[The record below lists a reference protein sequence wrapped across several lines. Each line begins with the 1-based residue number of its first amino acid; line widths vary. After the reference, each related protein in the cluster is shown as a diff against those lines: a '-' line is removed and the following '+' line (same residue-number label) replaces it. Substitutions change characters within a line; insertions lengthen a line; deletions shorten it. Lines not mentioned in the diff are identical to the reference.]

1 MASVF
6 KRVGSKFFHA
16 DFTDSHGVRRHR
28 STKVTN
34 RKEAEKI
41 AQQYE
46 LAVQKKR
53 TLAQVKLVINELHE
67 QLSGEKVQ
75 TVSLHAFIDG
85 WLAEKEVE
93 TKPTTMQFYRSATK
107 RFADFIG
114 TKDHGDIF
122 NISRALI
129 VQYRADLLKAMS
141 ATSTNHHLKCIKMV
155 FRAAKRTG
163 IISEDPAESVDTV
176 RASEEGVERKPLDI
190 EDIKKVLDLADDEW
204 KSMIL
209 VGLYTGQR
217 LSDVAKLDWSA
228 VNMESGNI
236 SLVTIKTGRRMSLP
250 IAAPL
255 KAHLSKTPKEKRAGP
270 VHPKAAARFD
280 KIGKA
285 STLSNQFAKLL
296 AAAGLRE
303 KVSHSKEKSGRGAK
317 RELSA
322 LTFHSLRHTAV
333 SLLKEAGVDQAT
345 VMELIGHESVQMSAH
360 YTHVSEKSMK
370 EAAAKLPDVLK
381 DEG

>member
-53 TLAQVKLVINELHE
+53 TLAQVKQVISDLHE
-67 QLSGEKVQ
+67 QLSGEAVK
-75 TVSLHAFIDG
+75 TVSLTAFLG
-85 WLAEKEVE
+85 EWLAEKEAE
-93 TKPTTMQFYRSATK
+93 TKATTMQFYRSATK

-114 TKDHGDIF
+114 TKDNGDIF

-129 VQYRADLLKAMS
+129 VQYRRDLLKAMTP
-141 ATSTNHHLKCIKMV
+141 TSTNHHLKCIKMV

-236 SLVTIKTGRRMSLP
+236 SLITIKTGRRMSLP

-255 KAHLSKTPKEKRAGP
+255 KSHLSKTPKEKRAGP
-270 VHPKAAARFD
+270 VHPKAAASFD
-280 KIGKA
+280 KTGKV

-360 YTHVSEKSMK
+360 YTHVSERSMK

-381 DEG
+381 VE